1 MSETL
6 PQSEADA
13 GTDGP
18 ITQFATGLAPDM
30 AEPIVK
36 PAAEVAD
43 TVWARAKRAGG
54 IAVDAAVAMARVALT
69 GDH

>member
-1 MSETL
+1 MSETS
-6 PQSEADA
+6 PPIETDA
-13 GTDGP
+13 GAEGP
-18 ITQFATGLAPDM
+18 ITQFATGLAPEV
-30 AEPIVK
+30 AEPIVR